1 MCIVVED
8 DDALRIKDLP
18 VIFIATWEK
27 ACYYYNGMA
36 RTPHDYLSKRF
47 QEIMDIAYRQGTIT
61 AADLERLLA
70 GNPANSTVRTQL
82 RVLEER
88 GHLVRI
94 EQGGYYAYR
103 PARPKQNA
111 AVAAMQRFLQTFV
124 DGSVEM
130 ALGTLLTAKEAD
142 LTDEDLARLQQLIEA
157 AKNERTQQG
166 ESK

>member
-1 MCIVVED
+1 
-8 DDALRIKDLP
+8 
-18 VIFIATWEK
+18 
-27 ACYYYNGMA
+27 MA
-36 RTPHDYLSKRF
+36 KSSPEYLSKRF
-47 QEIMDIAYRQGTIT
+47 QEIMDVAYRQGTVT
-61 AADLERLLA
+61 AADLERLLT
-70 GNPANSTVRTQL
+70 GKPSNSTVRTQL

-94 EQGGYYAYR
+94 DQDGHYAYR

-142 LTDEDLARLQQLIEA
+142 LSDEDLARLQTLIEA
-157 AKNERTQQG
+157 AKKEK
-166 ESK
+166 SKK